1 MAKTTKP
8 DKAYTTLKETIAM
21 DLRRKLLMKH
31 YRPIMKAFG
40 IDEAKFRETGGIE
53 YFWWV
58 VDSARNAYGQM
69 KHDYKEGYIYDQEE
83 FDDAVDFVVSTAC
96 KRLRKVADKP
106 RLAGKKANGALFG
119 YLYNGI
125 DYGLSY

>member
-1 MAKTTKP
+1 MAKTTKT
-8 DKAYTTLKETIAM
+8 DKAYNTLKETITM

-58 VDSARNAYGQM
+58 VDSARNAYGEM
-69 KHDYKEGYIYDQEE
+69 KHDYKEGYLCDL
-83 FDDAVDFVVSTAC
+83 DKATDFVVSTAC
-96 KRLRKVADKP
+96 KRLRKVADRP

-119 YLYNGI
+119 YLYNGV
-125 DYGLSY
+125 DYGLSCG